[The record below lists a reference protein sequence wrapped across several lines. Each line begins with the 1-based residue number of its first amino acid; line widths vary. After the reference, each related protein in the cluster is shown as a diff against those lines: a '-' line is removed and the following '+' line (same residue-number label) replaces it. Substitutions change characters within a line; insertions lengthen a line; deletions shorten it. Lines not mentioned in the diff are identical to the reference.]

1 VPALIASAALQA
13 GAVAGYHLTRPP
25 EPTVLVVRLGGEGSG
40 QVLVTQDGRSAPL
53 LRCASASCRIEVEPG
68 TALRLIALPG
78 ADATFEGWQQIPGR
92 PPVALQPWLGDPLAA
107 CLSDRLSSAE
117 LVARSLAGDAL
128 QCALTVDRTVRVEA
142 VFGVQPTEAEIAFAD
157 LDAIDGV
164 ELPALRP
171 PREEIDA
178 EKLDEAA
185 LEVAVVP
192 PPPDQA
198 VPPPPPPPPEEA
210 RPEEKTEKEPPP
222 PIPQDMRMVEVPDK
236 NEVEDEPDDAT
247 HLSDKNRDVAEET
260 AATETNLEKEAEGE
274 AKASVESPDT
284 TSPEVGGPEDDI
296 AQLEISEATSTE
308 REVETD
314 RSGESDEAKGVIKGE
329 AGDNGDGGDG
339 TDPGLLSMRGI
350 QGRGSLP
357 EQADGKKPGAKG
369 KRGIKTQL
377 DIEDYERI
385 VGKDKVDDER
395 ATAQRRMSAKRG
407 RWEKKMAAIKSALEN
422 FTPDVRPGNQ
432 TALKTRAHPF
442 AVYVARMHRRIHELW
457 GFGFLEDLDS
467 KGSSHPMNDMELVVV
482 IEMSINPN
490 GTVHK
495 TSIAKTSGQLTFDVA
510 ALDTVITSGPYEETP
525 EKIRSVDQR
534 VYLRWAFYRNWR
546 QCGTFNVEPYI
557 LTEIPGGIEP
567 LDDAATGGGRPKVT
581 TATLTP
587 GRGEVAETAP
597 RSTVKDSAA
606 LYAANQWV
614 SGYAN
619 ADLDKLVR
627 FSAVPFRAG
636 EVIAAE
642 NGPSLRQMY
651 EGLIVESGPMKDWAL
666 LTPAEYEKRVG
677 AEVPVHDDSLFL
689 VLRTAKE
696 SFALVMAKTK
706 SGEYR
711 ATQLAR

>member
-1 VPALIASAALQA
+1 LIASAALQA
-13 GAVAGYHLTRPP
+13 GAVAGYHVTRPP
-25 EPTVLVVRLGGEGSG
+25 EPTVLVVRLGGEGAG

-68 TALRLIALPG
+68 TALRLVALPG
-78 ADATFEGWQQIPGR
+78 QDATFEGWQQIPGR

-142 VFGVQPTEAEIAFAD
+142 VFGVQPTEAEIAFAN

-198 VPPPPPPPPEEA
+198 IPPPPPPPEEA

-274 AKASVESPDT
+274 AKASIESPDT
-284 TSPEVGGPEDDI
+284 TSPEVGGPEDEI

-385 VGKDKVDDER
+385 VGKEKVDDER

-467 KGSSHPMNDMELVVV
+467 KGSNHPMNDMELVVV

-567 LDDAATGGGRPKVT
+567 LDGAATDGGRPKVT

>member
-1 VPALIASAALQA
+1 M
-13 GAVAGYHLTRPP
+13 AGYHVTRPP
-25 EPTVLVVRLGGEGSG
+25 EPTVLVVRLGGEGAG

-68 TALRLIALPG
+68 TALRLVALPG
-78 ADATFEGWQQIPGR
+78 EDATFEGWQQIPGR

-142 VFGVQPTEAEIAFAD
+142 VFGVQPTEAEIAFAN

-198 VPPPPPPPPEEA
+198 IPPPPPPPEEA

-274 AKASVESPDT
+274 AKASIESPDT
-284 TSPEVGGPEDDI
+284 TSPEVGGPEDEI

-385 VGKDKVDDER
+385 VGKEKVDDER

-467 KGSSHPMNDMELVVV
+467 KGSNHPMNDMELVVV

-567 LDDAATGGGRPKVT
+567 LDGAATDGGRPKVT

>member
-1 VPALIASAALQA
+1 LIASAALQA
-13 GAVAGYHLTRPP
+13 GAVAGYHVTRPP
-25 EPTVLVVRLGGEGSG
+25 EPTVLVVRLGGEGAG

-68 TALRLIALPG
+68 TALRLVALPG
-78 ADATFEGWQQIPGR
+78 QDATFEGWQQIPGR

-142 VFGVQPTEAEIAFAD
+142 VFGVQPTEAEIAFAN

-185 LEVAVVP
+185 LEVAVVS

-198 VPPPPPPPPEEA
+198 IPPPPPPPEEA

-274 AKASVESPDT
+274 AKASIESPDT
-284 TSPEVGGPEDDI
+284 TSPEVGGPEDEI

-385 VGKDKVDDER
+385 VGKEKVDDER

-467 KGSSHPMNDMELVVV
+467 KGSNHPMNDMELVVV

-567 LDDAATGGGRPKVT
+567 LDGAATDGGRPKVT

>member
-1 VPALIASAALQA
+1 LIASAALQA
-13 GAVAGYHLTRPP
+13 GAVAGYHVTRPP
-25 EPTVLVVRLGGEGSG
+25 EPTVLVVRLGGEGAG

-68 TALRLIALPG
+68 TALRLVALPG
-78 ADATFEGWQQIPGR
+78 EDATFEGWQQIPGR

-142 VFGVQPTEAEIAFAD
+142 VFGVQPTEAEIAFAN

-198 VPPPPPPPPEEA
+198 IPPPPPPPEEA

-222 PIPQDMRMVEVPDK
+222 PIPQDMRMVEVPDE

-274 AKASVESPDT
+274 AKASIESPDT
-284 TSPEVGGPEDDI
+284 TSPEVGGPEDEI

-329 AGDNGDGGDG
+329 AGDGGDGGDG

-357 EQADGKKPGAKG
+357 EQADGKKPGQKG

-385 VGKDKVDDER
+385 VGKEKVDDER

-467 KGSSHPMNDMELVVV
+467 KGSNHPMNDMELVVV

-567 LDDAATGGGRPKVT
+567 LDGAATDGGRPKVT

-597 RSTVKDSAA
+597 RSSVKDSAA

>member
-1 VPALIASAALQA
+1 LIASAALQA
-13 GAVAGYHLTRPP
+13 GAVAGYHVTRPP
-25 EPTVLVVRLGGEGSG
+25 EPTVLVVRLGGEGAG

-68 TALRLIALPG
+68 TALRLVALPG
-78 ADATFEGWQQIPGR
+78 EDATFEGWQQIPGR

-107 CLSDRLSSAE
+107 CLIDRLSSAE

-142 VFGVQPTEAEIAFAD
+142 VFGVQPTEAEIAFAN

-198 VPPPPPPPPEEA
+198 IPPPPPPPEEA

-274 AKASVESPDT
+274 AKASIESPDT
-284 TSPEVGGPEDDI
+284 TSPEVGGPEDEI

-385 VGKDKVDDER
+385 VGKEKVDDER

-467 KGSSHPMNDMELVVV
+467 KGSNHPMNDMELVVV

-567 LDDAATGGGRPKVT
+567 LDGAATDGGRPKVT

>member
-1 VPALIASAALQA
+1 LFASAALQA
-13 GAVAGYHLTRPP
+13 GAVGAYHVTRPP
-25 EPTVLVVRLGGEGSG
+25 ERPVLVVRLGGEGIG

-53 LRCASASCRIEVEPG
+53 LRCATASCRIEVEPG
-68 TALRLIALPG
+68 TQLRLVALPG
-78 ADATFEGWQQIPGR
+78 NDSTFEGWQQLPGR
-92 PPVALQPWLGDPLAA
+92 PPVELRPWLGDPMAG
-107 CLSDRLSSAE
+107 CLRDELSNEE

-128 QCALTVDRTVRVEA
+128 QCALTVERTVRVEA
-142 VFGVQPTEAEIAFAD
+142 VFGVEPTEAEVAFAD
-157 LDAIDGV
+157 LDAVDGV
-164 ELPALRP
+164 EMPKLRP
-171 PREEIDA
+171 PRAEIDA

-198 VPPPPPPPPEEA
+198 PVPPPPPPPPDQ
-210 RPEEKTEKEPPP
+210 PEEKTENQPPP
-222 PIPQDMRMVEVPDK
+222 PIPENMRMVEVPDE

-260 AATETNLEKEAEGE
+260 AATETNLEKESKGE
-274 AKASVESPDT
+274 AKPSIESPDT
-284 TSPEVGGPEDDI
+284 TSPEVGGPEDEI
-296 AQLEISEATSTE
+296 AQLEVSEATSTE
-308 REVETD
+308 RQPETD
-314 RSGESDEAKGVIKGE
+314 HSGEAEEAKGAITGE
-329 AGDNGDGGDG
+329 AGDEGDGGDG
-339 TDPGLLSMRGI
+339 TDPGLLAMRGI

-357 EQADGKKPGAKG
+357 EHADGKKPGAKG

-377 DIEDYERI
+377 DIDDYERI
-385 VGKDKVDDER
+385 IGKDKVDDER

-457 GFGFLEDLDS
+457 GFGFLEDLDGKAS
-467 KGSSHPMNDMELVVV
+467 NHPMNDMELVVV

-495 TSIAKTSGQLTFDVA
+495 TSIAKTSGVLTFDVA

-567 LDDAATGGGRPKVT
+567 LDATATAGGGPKVST
-581 TATLTP
+581 TTVTP
-587 GRGEVAETAP
+587 GRGEIAETAP
-597 RSTVKDSAA
+597 KSTVKDSAA

-614 SGYAN
+614 SGFAN

-636 EVIAAE
+636 DVIAAE
-642 NGPSLRQMY
+642 NGPSLRAMY
-651 EGLIVESGPMKDWAL
+651 EGLLVESGPMKDWAL

-677 AEVPVHDDSLFL
+677 AEIPVHDDSLFL

>member
-1 VPALIASAALQA
+1 VPALFASAALQA
-13 GAVAGYHLTRPP
+13 GGVAAYHVTRPP
-25 EPTVLVVRLGGEGSG
+25 EPTVLVVRLSGEGTG
-40 QVLVTQDGRSAPL
+40 QVLVTQDGRSTPL
-53 LRCASASCRIEVEPG
+53 LRCASPSCRIEVAPG
-68 TALRLIALPG
+68 TALRLVALPG
-78 ADATFEGWQQIPGR
+78 EDATFAGWQQVGGR
-92 PPVALQPWLGDPLAA
+92 PAIELAPWLGDPLAA
-107 CLSDRLSSAE
+107 CLSDRLTSAE

-142 VFGVQPTEAEIAFAD
+142 VFGIQPSEAEIAFAD
-157 LDAIDGV
+157 LGAIDGV

-198 VPPPPPPPPEEA
+198 VVPPPPPEEEQQ
-210 RPEEKTEKEPPP
+210 PEEQTEKTPPP
-222 PIPQDMRMVEVPDK
+222 PIPADMRMVEVPDK
-236 NEVEDEPDDAT
+236 NEVEEEPDDAT

-274 AKASVESPDT
+274 AKASVESTDT

-314 RSGESDEAKGVIKGE
+314 HSGESSEAKGAIEGE

-357 EQADGKKPGAKG
+357 EQADGKKPGQKG

-467 KGSSHPMNDMELVVV
+467 KPSNHPMNNMELVVV

-495 TSIAKTSGQLTFDVA
+495 TSIAKTSGELTFDVA

-567 LDDAATGGGRPKVT
+567 LDDAATAGGKPKVST
-581 TATLTP
+581 TTVTP
-587 GRGEVAETAP
+587 GRGELAETAP
-597 RSTVKDSAA
+597 RSTVRDSAA

-651 EGLIVESGPMKDWAL
+651 EGLLVESGPMKDWAL